1 LQRLNLEKPAKRAG
15 VITLMHDFRVSQLRI
30 AMA

>member
-15 VITLMHDFRVSQLRI
+15 VITLAHGFRVRQLRI